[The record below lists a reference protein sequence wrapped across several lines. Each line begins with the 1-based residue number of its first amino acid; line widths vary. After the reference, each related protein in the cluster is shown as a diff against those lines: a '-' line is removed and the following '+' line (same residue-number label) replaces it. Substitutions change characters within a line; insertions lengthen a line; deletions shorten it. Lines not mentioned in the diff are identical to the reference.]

1 MNKEE
6 LINLI
11 NSLTIEEINAFK
23 IQYYSEKR
31 RKNMG
36 IHMIKE
42 KKKEISFGCDFSQL
56 YMQKFDKLND
66 KMSDLQN
73 QLYEMRNSNEYNKQ

>member
-23 IQYYSEKR
+23 IQYYSEKKDNYR
-31 RKNMG
+31 YSQDER
-36 IHMIKE
+36 E
-42 KKKEISFGCDFSQL
+42 EKEILFGCDFSQL
-56 YMQKFDKLND
+56 YMQKFDRLND
-66 KMSDLQN
+66 KMRDLQN
-73 QLYEMRNSNEYNKQ
+73 QVYEMGRTNE

>member
-23 IQYYSEKR
+23 IQYYSEKE
-31 RKNMG
+31 
-36 IHMIKE
+36 E
-42 KKKEISFGCDFSQL
+42 KYGYSQDKREEKEISFGCDFSQL
-56 YMQKFDKLND
+56 YMQKFDILND

-73 QLYEMRNSNEYNKQ
+73 KVYEMRNSNE